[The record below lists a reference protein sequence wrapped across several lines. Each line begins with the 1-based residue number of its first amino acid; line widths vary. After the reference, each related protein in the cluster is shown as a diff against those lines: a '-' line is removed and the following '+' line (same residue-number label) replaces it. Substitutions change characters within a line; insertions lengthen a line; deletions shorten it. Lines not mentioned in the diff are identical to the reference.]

1 MYKNIEEYISEYEI
15 IKHQI
20 DDYEQ
25 KINGLRITLDEK
37 VKALEEQITF
47 FNKIFEQETSPIND
61 KLDEARQNLNKCI
74 LTYKTHIKLK
84 DIINEISNITKINI
98 KDIEISGHRSYVNYQ
113 PIESYKELS
122 NKDEFIKYIAKNTKE
137 TVNVNINIYAKGQP
151 PLNITFDG
159 HLSDIQADGKT
170 LLEHSKKRPVK
181 VSSFIRPED
190 HKKIEI
196 LGLFCIIDKTSIEN
210 IICSFNL
217 KQIVNFKNNCDNDL
231 LSKAV
236 IDCLHKHK
244 YTIKEIIQ
252 TPMSKENNS
261 QSKMM
266 KKLKYR
272 K

>member
-25 KINGLRITLDEK
+25 KINGLRIALDEK
-37 VKALEEQITF
+37 VTALEEQITF

-137 TVNVNINIYAKGQP
+137 TVNVNIYAKGQP
-151 PLNITFDG
+151 PLNITFD
-159 HLSDIQADGKT
+159 
-170 LLEHSKKRPVK
+170 
-181 VSSFIRPED
+181 
-190 HKKIEI
+190 
-196 LGLFCIIDKTSIEN
+196 
-210 IICSFNL
+210 
-217 KQIVNFKNNCDNDL
+217 
-231 LSKAV
+231 
-236 IDCLHKHK
+236 
-244 YTIKEIIQ
+244 
-252 TPMSKENNS
+252 
-261 QSKMM
+261 
-266 KKLKYR
+266 
-272 K
+272 